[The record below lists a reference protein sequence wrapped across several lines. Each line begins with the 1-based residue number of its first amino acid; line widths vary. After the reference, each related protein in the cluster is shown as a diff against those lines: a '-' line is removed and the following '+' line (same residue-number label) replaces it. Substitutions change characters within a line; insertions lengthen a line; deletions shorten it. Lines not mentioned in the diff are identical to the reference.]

1 MPLHELAVIPA
12 DTSGA
17 RLRLSLNAPAPEPL
31 ASHQLRHPDG
41 GTLMLGVL
49 GASHVIAVEHPGTV
63 SSEQISFSEQISCT
77 AHTDRS
83 TLPTEADAPGYRL
96 KSSTVD
102 HDQATFRALAADL
115 RGHCARDQG
124 WLGGSFP
131 GDDAALTAIRACPDG
146 PGWHWQ
152 TWHLYPSDAGGTVV
166 HTESR
171 WHP

>member
-1 MPLHELAVIPA
+1 MPLHELAVTPA

-41 GTLMLGVL
+41 GTLILGVL
-49 GASHVIAVEHPGTV
+49 GASHVITVEHPGTV
-63 SSEQISFSEQISCT
+63 FSEQISCT

-83 TLPTEADAPGYRL
+83 TLPAEADAPGYRL
-96 KSSTVD
+96 VSSTVD

-115 RGHCARDQG
+115 RDRCARDQG

-131 GDDAALTAIRACPDG
+131 GDDAALTAIRASPDG
-146 PGWHWQ
+146 TGWHWQ

-171 WHP
+171 WYP